1 MDLTK
6 EERHRRINQERA
18 LLTGKKLR
26 GGLSLMPCTIEGGGD
41 ETLTALGGS
50 KDAGLYPLDPPVP
63 PQSTYLLS
71 PNPCVRVFGPG
82 PRGTACLTCR
92 HKQLANETVQIPCRG
107 RNGATT
113 ETKQVTVC
121 EFRGESHTPTG
132 TWYSGLDSC
141 GKYEP

>member
-6 EERHRRINQERA
+6 EERARRVNQERA

-26 GGLSLMPCTIEGGGD
+26 GGISLMPCAVEGGGVIQ
-41 ETLTALGGS
+41 GS
-50 KDAGLYPLDPPVP
+50 NAEDHVSGLYPLDPPIP
-63 PQSTYLLS
+63 PQSAYLIS

-92 HKQLANETVQIPCRG
+92 HKQLANETIQIPCRG

-132 TWYSGLDSC
+132 TWYSGLESC